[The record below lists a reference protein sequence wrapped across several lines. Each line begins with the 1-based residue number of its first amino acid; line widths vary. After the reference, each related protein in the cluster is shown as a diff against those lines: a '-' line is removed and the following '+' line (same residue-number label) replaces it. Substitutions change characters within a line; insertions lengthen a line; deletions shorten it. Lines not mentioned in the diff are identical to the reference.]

1 MSIPERFL
9 FDNLVWTSTGDI
21 WATWRLTP
29 LQRPVTENASLT
41 VAAAH
46 RDLFRHLARHEFCL
60 NGALTWTDPTE
71 IVDAMAAGLDLSE
84 HPVWADEID
93 ATLDQPETESLG
105 RRVWFLSIKLNQDQ
119 KIRTHTAWTAALNKI
134 TEAAGLMTTAPGR
147 VARVW
152 ALRQAYVFG
161 A

>member
-9 FDNLVWTSTGDI
+9 LDNLVWTSTGDI

-46 RDLFRHLARHEFCL
+46 RDLLRYLSRHEFCL

-71 IVDAMAAGLDLSE
+71 IVDAMAAGIDLSE

-93 ATLDQPETESLG
+93 ATLDQPEIASLG
-105 RRVWFLSIKLNQDQ
+105 RRVWFLSVKLNQDQ
-119 KIRTHTAWTAALNKI
+119 KMRTLTAWNAALNRI
-134 TEAAGLMTTAPGR
+134 TEAAGLMPTAPGR
-147 VARVW
+147 GAR
-152 ALRQAYVFG
+152 
-161 A
+161 

>member
-9 FDNLVWTSTGDI
+9 LDNLVWTSTGDI

-46 RDLFRHLARHEFCL
+46 RDLLRYLSRHEFCL

-71 IVDAMAAGLDLSE
+71 IVDALSLI
-84 HPVWADEID
+84 HI
-93 ATLDQPETESLG
+93 
-105 RRVWFLSIKLNQDQ
+105 
-119 KIRTHTAWTAALNKI
+119 
-134 TEAAGLMTTAPGR
+134 
-147 VARVW
+147 
-152 ALRQAYVFG
+152 
-161 A
+161 